1 MGAAE
6 KSNGMDEGTLEIGM
20 EYRTVSGVAGPLVI
34 LDKVKGPKYQ
44 EIVNIRL
51 GDGSTRRGQVLEVDG
66 ERAVVQVFEGTSGI
80 DNKFTT
86 VQFTGEVLKTPV
98 SMDMLGRIF
107 NGSGKPI
114 DNGPP
119 ILPEAYLDISGSSI
133 NPSERTYP
141 EEMIQTG
148 ISTIDVMNSIARG
161 QKIPLFSA
169 AGLPHNEIAAQ
180 ICRQAGLVKRLEK
193 TENLLEL
200 YANYAIGKDVQAM
213 KAVVGE
219 EALSSEDLLYLEFLD
234 KFERKFVAQGAYDT
248 RNIFQSLDL
257 AWTLLRIFP
266 RELLHHEQ
274 LVIPSPDPSSSPVLT
289 LPDDSKR
296 RVVSSFDDMPRGYNG
311 MESNGR
317 FVNNRPD
324 ETNNWGDHD
333 PYVMNRGPMQVP
345 YQQPAWGDPYLVTP
359 SAFPY
364 QPVWGQNQSWGPGAG
379 EGDPYVENPSVS
391 QYQPPWGQY
400 QENFDSYNGYGGNAY
415 TGSNH
420 YVSYMKKSAPAS
432 RTVIQQEEVRGY
444 QETGQWVDPMQ
455 YDPYGNGFGYGYGFP
470 YGGAPAPAPAQPPQE
485 PKKPKSPPPPPPPM
499 ASDYLNFFDAY
510 DNEFQS
516 YGYGHGYESMASSP
530 DSSEVREREGIPDL
544 EEETETESH
553 HEEAIKGNT
562 FSKKRN
568 IGEGISRPIRKEDIE
583 GSSWKG
589 HSSSTEVSSGRIPPG
604 KSESSLHSVPMEN
617 NKGAHSVDIEVDKN
631 SSETIVS
638 HSMDEGHDHKKG
650 GSFDTDEGSTPELD
664 SSIMSSLTTLSPHGS
679 RDLHEV
685 VTEIK
690 DEFETAFSYGK
701 EVALMLEA
709 GKLPYQSRFAVLKVV
724 LSKILAPSSTTS
736 DHPIQPVRS
745 ASRVTKLAGSYNL
758 DAVSD
763 DESVNLS
770 STLEKL
776 YVWEKKLY
784 KAVKDEE
791 RIRIM
796 YEKMHQRL
804 LELDANGAESSKI
817 EAAEASIRRLTT
829 KLNVSI
835 KAIDAIS
842 REIHK
847 VRDKELQP
855 QVSELIYGYEPLLV
869 SSFLVLTSYKI
880 LIRMWQSFVQCHR
893 RQFQAIMDSRS
904 RTLRANTTLE
914 RDSSLRTTLE
924 LETRLVTWCQHFN
937 NWINAQKSYVDSLN
951 GWLLQCIDHEPEVTI
966 DGEIPYSPGRIGAP
980 PIFIICNDWQREIK
994 GVSQER
1000 VSKAMNGFA
1009 SNLRQLL
1016 ERQDDMQ
1023 RLMLKKEYIAKEFA
1037 RKRVNIGPDSAHGSM
1052 VPSEA
1057 GKVEEEWARHKE
1069 AMKLVYNGG
1078 SSSLQ
1083 GGVIPIFKALENFTC
1098 DALKAHEQVRLQEQS

>member
-1 MGAAE
+1 MRFSQSRLLKECESFDSDVTGLGFMGLLVLGFKVYDLSTSHLAYFHSL
-6 KSNGMDEGTLEIGM
+6 KDIG
-20 EYRTVSGVAGPLVI
+20 Y
-34 LDKVKGPKYQ
+34 
-44 EIVNIRL
+44 
-51 GDGSTRRGQVLEVDG
+51 
-66 ERAVVQVFEGTSGI
+66 
-80 DNKFTT
+80 
-86 VQFTGEVLKTPV
+86 
-98 SMDMLGRIF
+98 
-107 NGSGKPI
+107 
-114 DNGPP
+114 
-119 ILPEAYLDISGSSI
+119 
-133 NPSERTYP
+133 
-141 EEMIQTG
+141 
-148 ISTIDVMNSIARG
+148 
-161 QKIPLFSA
+161 
-169 AGLPHNEIAAQ
+169 
-180 ICRQAGLVKRLEK
+180 
-193 TENLLEL
+193 
-200 YANYAIGKDVQAM
+200 
-213 KAVVGE
+213 
-219 EALSSEDLLYLEFLD
+219 ALS
-234 KFERKFVAQGAYDT
+234 RFVD
-248 RNIFQSLDL
+248 
-257 AWTLLRIFP
+257 
-266 RELLHHEQ
+266 EQ

-296 RVVSSFDDMPRGYNG
+296 SLGKVSNDSRLHDMHSGSDESDDDSDLSSDLGSHGHGHDHGHIHVDDSDEDGHGYGQGLERGLGDGRFEIRPPVSSFDDMAREYNG
-311 MESNGR
+311 MVSNGR
-317 FVNNRPD
+317 FVNNRAD

-345 YQQPAWGDPYLVTP
+345 YQQPAWGDPYMVNP
-359 SAFPY
+359 SALPY
-364 QPVWGQNQSWGPGAG
+364 QPVWGQNQSWGVGG
-379 EGDPYVENPSVS
+379 GDPYVENPAVS

-415 TGSNH
+415 TGSNQ

-444 QETGQWVDPMQ
+444 QETGQWVDPTQ
-455 YDPYGNGFGYGYGFP
+455 YDPYGSGFGYGYGFP
-470 YGGAPAPAPAQPPQE
+470 YGGAPAPAQPPQE

-553 HEEAIKGNT
+553 HEEFRKGNT
-562 FSKKRN
+562 FSTKRN

-604 KSESSLHSVPMEN
+604 KSESSLHSIPTEN
-617 NKGAHSVDIEVDKN
+617 NEGAHSVDIEVDKN

-638 HSMDEGHDHKKG
+638 HIMDEGHDHKKG
-650 GSFDTDEGSTPELD
+650 GSFDVDEGSTQELE
-664 SSIMSSLTTLSPHGS
+664 SSILSSLTTLSPHGS

-709 GKLPYQSRFAVLKVV
+709 GKLPYQSRFAVLKVG

-745 ASRVTKLAGSYNL
+745 ASHVTKLAGSYNL
-758 DAVSD
+758 DTVSD
-763 DESVNLS
+763 DGAINLS

-804 LELDANGAESSKI
+804 IELDANGAESSKI

-855 QVSELIYGYEPLLV
+855 QVSELIYG
-869 SSFLVLTSYKI
+869 

-914 RDSSLRTTLE
+914 RDESLRITLE

-1016 ERQDDMQ
+1016 ERQDDIQ
-1023 RLMLKKEYIAKEFA
+1023 QLLLKKEYIAKEFA
-1037 RKRVNIGPDSAHGSM
+1037 RKHVNIGPDNADGSM